1 MGLIQCFEN
10 TCLNNSEMITFP
22 KDRKINEEEPKAIQ
36 ELPSNT
42 NNNNHH
48 QLFKIESQNPSDK
61 FDNIK
66 EKKEKIEKEK
76 RIEKEKLK
84 RQIIEQFLKEK
95 QEELEKQKKEE
106 WDKFNKEKQ
115 EQWEKFNQEKEE
127 EIAKIKKESQE
138 QMKDFEKFKN
148 DEMEKF
154 EKEKQKER
162 DKFEKE
168 KQKKLE
174 IFNNK
179 KKEEMDKIEKENQQ
193 IQEKAKNLE
202 KQKMDLE
209 KNKKEFQIKKNN
221 FEKEKEQFKSKEK
234 QFNEKNEKFNKRE
247 EEIIQKENKINK
259 AKDDLKIKENDFNK
273 RNIEFLKKNE
283 EILKTK
289 EGIKKDKDEFQLKE
303 KELNDKNKSLENK
316 KKILDELENNL
327 KKEKENIKLLQNE
340 LEEKKNSIRQAETL
354 NEENIKLTNKL
365 KKEKEEN
372 EKQKE
377 QNNKIKEEN
386 EKQKELNE
394 KFKQEKEK
402 YFEDKEA
409 NIKIRENAIVKKE
422 QKLLEKENEINNKEN
437 RINNKEK
444 EINNKEDIVNNK
456 EKSIKI
462 KEIQINKKID
472 EYELK
477 RKQDED
483 EYNKKNQ
490 QLIIKEKDL
499 IRREDSIIW
508 SKKPILVGLNNIG
521 ATCYMNATLQC
532 LSNTKKL
539 TEYFLKT
546 YKDNSNNV
554 MANEYHK
561 VLSNLWRRENH
572 NKAYSPNSFKET
584 LSQEN
589 PLFAGIQAND
599 SKDLINFLIERFHQ
613 ELNIIKKNPNN
624 NITMTQEDQ
633 TNEQMMLQLF
643 LNEFAQNFNS
653 PISNLFYGILETKS
667 QCQGCKV
674 IKFNFQIYSFLEFP
688 LQQVNQ
694 FCFNNGKRPLYTI
707 DGKNPDVNLYECF
720 DYNGKVDLMSGDN
733 QMYCNIC
740 NKLNNS
746 LYASS
751 IYSLPIYLIINLNR
765 GKGAVYECK
774 VNFPEQLN
782 LYNYASFKDGYTV
795 YGLYAV
801 ICHLG
806 PSSMSGHFVA
816 YCRNRIDNNWYL
828 YNDGIVTS
836 CTRPQQYKDGMPYI
850 LFYKALTIE

>member
-22 KDRKINEEEPKAIQ
+22 NDRKINEEEPKAIQ

-76 RIEKEKLK
+76 RIEKEKFK
-84 RQIIEQFLKEK
+84 KQIIEQFLKEK

-115 EQWEKFNQEKEE
+115 EQWKKFNQEKEE

-154 EKEKQKER
+154 EQEKQKQW

-179 KKEEMDKIEKENQQ
+179 KKEEMDKIEKESQQ
-193 IQEKAKNLE
+193 IQEKEKNVE

-289 EGIKKDKDEFQLKE
+289 EGIKKAKDEFQLKE

-327 KKEKENIKLLQNE
+327 KKEKENIELLQNE

-377 QNNKIKEEN
+377 QNNKIKKEN

-402 YFEDKEA
+402 YFEDKEV

-422 QKLLEKENEINNKEN
+422 QKLLEKENEINNKE
-437 RINNKEK
+437 
-444 EINNKEDIVNNK
+444 DIVNNK

-462 KEIQINKKID
+462 KEIEINKKIYD
-472 EYELK
+472 YELK

-782 LYNYASFKDGYTV
+782 LYNYASFKDGYTA

>member
-1 MGLIQCFEN
+1 MVILREYKSVVFWLMFVSLWIIGCLPKCNDEEAHEIKETEN
-10 TCLNNSEMITFP
+10 TNENKQPNEINQKKQNNKE
-22 KDRKINEEEPKAIQ
+22 
-36 ELPSNT
+36 
-42 NNNNHH
+42 NNNIQSKNT
-48 QLFKIESQNPSDK
+48 LFHC
-61 FDNIK
+61 K
-66 EKKEKIEKEK
+66 ENFIT
-76 RIEKEKLK
+76 
-84 RQIIEQFLKEK
+84 II
-95 QEELEKQKKEE
+95 
-106 WDKFNKEKQ
+106 
-115 EQWEKFNQEKEE
+115 
-127 EIAKIKKESQE
+127 
-138 QMKDFEKFKN
+138 
-148 DEMEKF
+148 
-154 EKEKQKER
+154 
-162 DKFEKE
+162 
-168 KQKKLE
+168 
-174 IFNNK
+174 NNK
-179 KKEEMDKIEKENQQ
+179 KIEENNKKTEGLDNNIKKLKKRNEELSKENS
-193 IQEKAKNLE
+193 IIKNKNLE
-202 KQKMDLE
+202 L
-209 KNKKEFQIKKNN
+209 I
-221 FEKEKEQFKSKEK
+221 
-234 QFNEKNEKFNKRE
+234 
-247 EEIIQKENKINK
+247 
-259 AKDDLKIKENDFNK
+259 
-273 RNIEFLKKNE
+273 KKNE
-283 EILKTK
+283 EIIKAK
-289 EGIKKDKDEFQLKE
+289 EEIKKAKDEFQLKE
-303 KELNDKNKSLENK
+303 KELNEKNEKLK
-316 KKILDELENNL
+316 
-327 KKEKENIKLLQNE
+327 KKEKEIIQ
-340 LEEKKNSIRQAETL
+340 KKK
-354 NEENIKLTNKL
+354 EENIKL
-365 KKEKEEN
+365 
-372 EKQKE
+372 Q
-377 QNNKIKEEN
+377 
-386 EKQKELNE
+386 
-394 KFKQEKEK
+394 
-402 YFEDKEA
+402 
-409 NIKIRENAIVKKE
+409 
-422 QKLLEKENEINNKEN
+422 NKEN
-437 RINNKEK
+437 LIKKKEMQIDK
-444 EINNKEDIVNNK
+444 
-456 EKSIKI
+456 KI
-462 KEIQINKKID
+462 KD
-472 EYELK
+472 YELK

-532 LSNTKKL
+532 LSNTQKL

-554 MANEYHK
+554 MSNEYHK

-782 LYNYASFKDGYTV
+782 LYNYASFKDGYTA

-816 YCRNRIDNNWYL
+816 YCRNRIDNQWYL